1 MKAVRRLSE
10 DHPRIVSRQ
19 PSTSKFRR
27 QSVESVKYWVN
38 TKQWWKYLLPF
49 LLLLLLLVRNIPE
62 SKNNTLLDPVEEVI
76 DLIYFRGGG
85 LF

>member
-1 MKAVRRLSE
+1 MKDVRRLSE

-27 QSVESVKYWVN
+27 QSVETVKYWVN

-49 LLLLLLLVRNIPE
+49 LLLLLLLVRNFPE
-62 SKNNTLLDPVEEVI
+62 SKNNTLLDPAEEVI
-76 DLIYFRGGG
+76 NLMHFGVGWG
-85 LF
+85 A